1 MAQLTVRKKKEDLVV
16 FGRGAALRLARIASK
31 GTMSEILVALREAL
45 DGLPV
50 SGPGFTWRREGEK
63 LYAFLTGERST
74 PPYQLFMAKGNS
86 KLPFYTWS
94 TLPVFTC
101 PGVGACGSWC
111 YSLTGWR
118 NAAPYWRQV
127 QNTVLLRFMPEVVA
141 DTFLDLKDGITL
153 RLYVD
158 GDFADE
164 ATVRFWFK
172 LLRLRPDI
180 RAYGY
185 SKSWDELAAA
195 QDAAPANY
203 ILNVSSGGRER
214 SVSRA
219 AALSLPMARGL
230 FVAVQVPARFMA
242 MKAARYKD
250 PEYHEAVRQAARA
263 LGHQKVFSCTGLC
276 GTCVKGRDGQ
286 WTHACGD
293 MRFKDVVIANGIH

>member
-1 MAQLTVRKKKEDLVV
+1 MKTKKKDVVV
-16 FGRGAALRLARIASK
+16 FGRSQALRMARVASK
-31 GTMSEILVALREAL
+31 GTMDEIIATLRTTLEAL
-45 DGLPV
+45 PAE
-50 SGPGFTWRREGEK
+50 GPGFTWRREGAK
-63 LYAFLTGERST
+63 VLAFLLGERDR
-74 PPYQLFMAKGNS
+74 PAFRLFIAKGNK

-94 TLPVFTC
+94 TSPVYTC
-101 PGVGACGSWC
+101 PGKGPCASWC
-111 YSLTGWR
+111 YSLTAWR
-118 NAAPYWRQV
+118 NAAPFWRQV
-127 QNTVLLRFMPEVVA
+127 QNTIVLRFMPELVA
-141 DTFLDLKDGITL
+141 DTFLDLPQGITL

-172 LLRLRPDI
+172 LLRLRPDVQ
-180 RAYGY
+180 AYGY

-195 QDAAPANY
+195 KDAVPANY

-214 SVSRA
+214 SVSREA
-219 AALSLPMARGL
+219 VLGLPMARGL

-242 MKAARYKD
+242 MKAARYED